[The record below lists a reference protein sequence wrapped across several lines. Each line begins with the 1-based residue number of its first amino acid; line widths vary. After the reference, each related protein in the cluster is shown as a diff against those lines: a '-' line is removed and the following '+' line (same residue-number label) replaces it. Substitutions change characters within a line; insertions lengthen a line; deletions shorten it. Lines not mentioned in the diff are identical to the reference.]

1 MKNWSKLI
9 IGQIMWFSDLQWCHH
24 FDPLWIIEGDTP
36 RILIHLRNLSITH
49 RDKALT
55 FDQKWIKGCF
65 SIRKVN
71 QKIDPLFRKP
81 KKDFEPSGKTEIT
94 FEGVELIRNDE
105 IFRDQGQGSA
115 DIINCLLTFTVGR
128 LGPVGSWNPDK
139 DATQPY
145 KFNFPTSIFE
155 SACYKY
161 TVLLM
166 NTQECVF
173 LYTRVRES
181 EGLLR

>member
-1 MKNWSKLI
+1 MD
-9 IGQIMWFSDLQWCHH
+9 Q
-24 FDPLWIIEGDTP
+24 
-36 RILIHLRNLSITH
+36 
-49 RDKALT
+49 DK
-55 FDQKWIKGCF
+55 
-65 SIRKVN
+65 
-71 QKIDPLFRKP
+71 DPLFYQP

-105 IFRDQGQGSA
+105 IFRDQGQGST
-115 DIINCLLTFTVGR
+115 DVFDCLPS
-128 LGPVGSWNPDK
+128 LGIVGSWNPDK

-166 NTQECVF
+166 NTQECIF
-173 LYTRVRES
+173 LVTRAIDF
-181 EGLLR
+181 